1 MSDHCVERSNIYE
14 ELQAP
19 MLCKVRQVDV
29 IGLLCINLYG
39 RCSGSKTLLQTADPD
54 CFGDSSLEQ
63 LKREVNYTQNYDMR
77 RSRAMSFRTF
87 SVWSFKTYH
96 NFHELI

>member
-1 MSDHCVERSNIYE
+1 MERSNIYE

-19 MLCKVRQVDV
+19 VQCKVRQVDV

-39 RCSGSKTLLQTADPD
+39 ICSGSKSLLQTADPD

-63 LKREVNYTQNYDMR
+63 LKRETEYTQNYDVR
-77 RSRAMSFRTF
+77 
-87 SVWSFKTYH
+87 
-96 NFHELI
+96 I